1 MGEMEKEVV
10 ITYETLYE
18 AVRKE
23 KTKEELQKLEPTFY
37 NDVLEYLKDKQEMH
51 DRTITQEGFGNSE
64 ITQTQITNIRKLVK
78 EMYYMR
84 ERKIINMAI
93 NKSRTGT
100 NIIDTASLLPEEKKI
115 YESIITVLNQNRQ
128 GILNKIQNMRQ
139 PNSIQEKKS
148 KKIKFLEKVES
159 LVDDELQLY
168 GPYEIGD
175 ETELPTSVA
184 NVVIKQG
191 KAEEI

>member
-1 MGEMEKEVV
+1 MEKEVV